1 MINGELIIDFFACGG
16 GASVGIES
24 AFGKQVDIAVN
35 HNSGRMT
42 EQEAINVLE
51 KYTDDTLSPVID
63 EAHRMAITAIEEV
76 QQYWEIGTVEECR
89 EAVEKQKAKKPNLEG
104 DGYAD
109 GHMVYDTWICPC
121 CGISYE
127 VDYDD
132 YKYCPDC
139 GQRIDW
145 SE

>member
-1 MINGELIIDFFACGG
+1 MERLTQRFANGQVGVSGCGSNCKYDYKYCNNRAENCPTFDELY
-16 GASVGIES
+16 
-24 AFGKQVDIAVN
+24 
-35 HNSGRMT
+35 
-42 EQEAINVLE
+42 E
-51 KYTDDTLSPVID
+51 KLAAYEDTGLTP
-63 EAHRMAITAIEEV
+63 
-76 QQYWEIGTVEECR
+76 EECK
-89 EAVEKQKAKKPNLEG
+89 EAAEKQRAKKPNLEG

-139 GQRIDW
+139 GQYIDW

>member
-1 MINGELIIDFFACGG
+1 
-16 GASVGIES
+16 
-24 AFGKQVDIAVN
+24 
-35 HNSGRMT
+35 MT
-42 EQEAINVLE
+42 EQEAMNVLE
-51 KYTDDTLSPVID
+51 KYTDDTLSPVVV
-63 EAHRMAITAIEEV
+63 EAHRMAITDLKEI
-76 QQYWEIGTVEECR
+76 QQYRAMQSEIIKNNAELLEYRAIGTVEECR
-89 EAVEKQKAKKPNLEG
+89 EAVEKQRAKKPDLEG

-121 CGISYE
+121 CEISYE

-145 SE
+145 SVEK

>member
-1 MINGELIIDFFACGG
+1 
-16 GASVGIES
+16 
-24 AFGKQVDIAVN
+24 
-35 HNSGRMT
+35 MT
-42 EQEAINVLE
+42 GQEAIKIHIEECNHRAGIINEFLRT
-51 KYTDDTLSPVID
+51 KKDLDDETISECNENIAILKI
-63 EAHRMAITAIEEV
+63 AITALKEIR
-76 QQYWEIGTVEECR
+76 QYQVIGTVEECQ
-89 EAVEKQKAKKPNLEG
+89 EAVEKQRAKKPNLEG

-127 VDYDD
+127 IDYDD

-139 GQRIDW
+139 GQHIHW

>member
-1 MINGELIIDFFACGG
+1 MSRKLKMPWSMEDTIENMKHVKDAMIKIVRQVNLEGEGEEDVREINFDF
-16 GASVGIES
+16 
-24 AFGKQVDIAVN
+24 
-35 HNSGRMT
+35 GR
-42 EQEAINVLE
+42 V
-51 KYTDDTLSPVID
+51 
-63 EAHRMAITAIEEV
+63 ITALKET
-76 QQYWEIGTVEECR
+76 QQYREIGTVEECR
-89 EAVEKQKAKKPNLEG
+89 EAVEKQRAKKPNLEG

-127 VDYDD
+127 IDYDD

>member
-1 MINGELIIDFFACGG
+1 
-16 GASVGIES
+16 
-24 AFGKQVDIAVN
+24 
-35 HNSGRMT
+35 MT
-42 EQEAINVLE
+42 EQEAMKIHIKECSNRTGNINAFLRT
-51 KYTDDTLSPVID
+51 KKDIDDETISECNENIAILKV
-63 EAHRMAITAIEEV
+63 AITA
-76 QQYWEIGTVEECR
+76 GTVEECR

-109 GHMVYDTWICPC
+109 GNMVYDTWICPC
-121 CGISYE
+121 CEISYE

>member
-1 MINGELIIDFFACGG
+1 
-16 GASVGIES
+16 
-24 AFGKQVDIAVN
+24 
-35 HNSGRMT
+35 MT
-42 EQEAINVLE
+42 EREAIERLE
-51 KYTDDTLSPVID
+51 KHKEWGWNKITE
-63 EAHRMAITAIEEV
+63 EAIEVAITALEET
-76 QQYWEIGTVEECR
+76 QQYREIGTVEECR
-89 EAVEKQKAKKPNLEG
+89 EAVEKQRAKKPNLEG

-127 VDYDD
+127 IDYDD

>member
-1 MINGELIIDFFACGG
+1 
-16 GASVGIES
+16 
-24 AFGKQVDIAVN
+24 
-35 HNSGRMT
+35 MT
-42 EQEAINVLE
+42 GQEAMNVLE
-51 KYTDDTLSPVID
+51 KYTDDTLSPVVV
-63 EAHRMAITAIEEV
+63 EVHRMAITALEEIK
-76 QQYWEIGTVEECR
+76 QYRAIGTVEECQ
-89 EAVEKQKAKKPNLEG
+89 EAVEKQRAKKPNLEG

-127 VDYDD
+127 IDFDD

>member
-1 MINGELIIDFFACGG
+1 
-16 GASVGIES
+16 
-24 AFGKQVDIAVN
+24 
-35 HNSGRMT
+35 MT
-42 EQEAINVLE
+42 EQEAI
-51 KYTDDTLSPVID
+51 KI
-63 EAHRMAITAIEEV
+63 HIEECKHRV
-76 QQYWEIGTVEECR
+76 GVINMYLETGENIDDEIIKESEKNIVILKVAIAALEEIQQYRAIGTVEECR
-89 EAVEKQKAKKPNLEG
+89 KAVEKQRAKKPNLEG

-109 GHMVYDTWICPC
+109 GYMVYDTWICPC

-139 GQRIDW
+139 GQHIDW

>member
-1 MINGELIIDFFACGG
+1 
-16 GASVGIES
+16 
-24 AFGKQVDIAVN
+24 
-35 HNSGRMT
+35 MT
-42 EQEAINVLE
+42 EQEAMNVLE
-51 KYTDDTLSPVID
+51 KYTDDTLSPVVV
-63 EAHRMAITAIEEV
+63 EAHRMEITALEEV
-76 QQYWEIGTVEECR
+76 LQYREIGTVEECR
-89 EAVEKQKAKKPNLEG
+89 EAAEKQRAKKPNLEG

-127 VDYDD
+127 IDYDD

-139 GQRIDW
+139 GQHIDW